1 MATYN
6 AILKEIR
13 KAVSKFNRNIP
24 KAQRDM
30 FDAISEEITR
40 LDLYDDGRVRTTAKN
55 LSILASIKNKMLK
68 VIVTPEYR
76 ASVKEFVQSFN
87 DITKLQNAYWKEQEA
102 DFKPRPLLKALRK
115 QAITDTVN
123 KLTESGIGV
132 NVGER
137 ITEMLKASITTGG
150 SYKKLTASLRD
161 GLLNTEQKGYLDRYA
176 KQVTIDGLN
185 QYSAQYNNIV
195 ASDLGYE
202 WYKYDNTDIE
212 TTRPWCDSMTDQ
224 PYFHV
229 SEIPRLLRAEG
240 MYYFKD
246 GVKTKVELNSK
257 TGLPAGMIPG
267 TDASTIFVNRGGYNC
282 GHQIRPVNERQVPW
296 EVVARVAVTPGYS
309 NKRAKAKSKA
319 TDKIK
324 NYSSRH
330 SYRQK

>member
-1 MATYN
+1 MPTYN

-13 KAVSKFNRNIP
+13 KAITKFNRNIP

-76 ASVKEFVQSFN
+76 QSVKEFVAAFN
-87 DITKLQNAYWKEQEA
+87 TVTSLQNAYWKEQETT
-102 DFKPRPLLKALRK
+102 FTPRPILKALRK

-212 TTRPWCDSMTDQ
+212 TTRPWCDAMTDQ

-240 MYYFKD
+240 LYYYKD

-267 TDASTIFVNRGGYNC
+267 TDASTFFVNRGGYNC
-282 GHQIRPVNERQVPW
+282 GHQIRPVAERQVPV
-296 EVVARVAVTPGYS
+296 EVVAKV
-309 NKRAKAKSKA
+309 KA
-319 TDKIK
+319 TPAYQAWKKIAA
-324 NYSSRH
+324 
-330 SYRQK
+330 

>member
-1 MATYN
+1 MPTYN

-13 KAVSKFNRNIP
+13 KAVKKFNRNIP

-76 ASVKEFVQSFN
+76 ASVKEFIAAFN
-87 DITKLQNAYWKEQEA
+87 TVTALQNAYWKEQEA
-102 DFKPRPLLKALRK
+102 DFKPRKILTALRK
-115 QAITDTVN
+115 QAITDTVS

-176 KQVTIDGLN
+176 KQVTIDSLN

-212 TTRPWCDSMTDQ
+212 TTRPWCDAMTDQ

-240 MYYFKD
+240 LYYFKD

-282 GHQIRPVNERQVPW
+282 GHQIRPVNERQVPA
-296 EVVARVAVTPGYS
+296 EVVARV
-309 NKRAKAKSKA
+309 KA
-319 TDKIK
+319 TAGYKWWNRVSK
-324 NYSSRH
+324 
-330 SYRQK
+330 

>member
-1 MATYN
+1 MPTYN
-6 AILKEIR
+6 AILKEIK

-30 FDAISEEITR
+30 FDAMSEEITR

-55 LSILASIKNKMLK
+55 LSILASIKNKMLR

-76 ASVKEFVQSFN
+76 QSVKEFIQSFN
-87 DITKLQNAYWKEQEA
+87 DITKLQNAYWVEQEA
-102 DFKPRPLLKALRK
+102 SFKPRKILTALRK
-115 QAITDTVN
+115 QAITDTVS

-176 KQVTIDGLN
+176 KGTTIDALN
-185 QYSAQYNNIV
+185 QYSRQYNNII

-202 WYKYDNTDIE
+202 WYKYSNTDIE
-212 TTRPWCDSMTDQ
+212 TTRPFCDAMTDQ

-229 SEIPRLLRAEG
+229 SEIPRILRCENL
-240 MYYFKD
+240 YYTKD
-246 GVKTKVELNSK
+246 GVKTKVPVKPK
-257 TGLPAGMIPG
+257 TNLWSGAIPG
-267 TDASTIFVNRGGYNC
+267 TNAETFFVNAGGYNC
-282 GHQIRPVNERQVPW
+282 GHSVRPVAERQVPV
-296 EVVARVAVTPGYS
+296 EIVERV
-309 NKRAKAKSKA
+309 KA
-319 TDKIK
+319 TAQYKAYK
-324 NYSSRH
+324 
-330 SYRQK
+330 KVA